1 MPIAEISGTRR
12 GHAQRPIRDARSTAK
27 PYRPVTITDTI
38 SAAPSTSGSG

>member
-12 GHAQRPIRDARSTAK
+12 GPRSGRYATRSTAK